1 MLLGQKTR
9 VSGTTASED
18 AGYSEQAEAR
28 DNMPARILDTDR
40 CSTIVT
46 SPEETKK
53 ENVWKEGKDSGAIA
67 QQQDACLT

>member
-1 MLLGQKTR
+1 MALQPQKMLATQSRQRREIT
-9 VSGTTASED
+9 
-18 AGYSEQAEAR
+18 
-28 DNMPARILDTDR
+28 PARILDTDR

-53 ENVWKEGKDSGAIA
+53 ENVWKVDEEGGAIA